1 MDETQQWRELLG
13 SILYDPKE
21 KQRIASELRLNPITL
36 SRWVSGDAIPR
47 PYNLQL
53 LLKTLPR
60 YRTSLLEVMPAA
72 WKSAL
77 NSAPP
82 ADESPGEISSSFFV
96 RVLTAHSNLPGN
108 VRFYS
113 ICDLVLGQML
123 KHLDPRRLG
132 MEITLALCLPPL
144 KGDNVRSLRE
154 AIGRGT
160 PPWSERTEQQTF
172 LLGSE
177 SLAGH
182 VVTAGHAEAI
192 QSREEKRYLFPVHWT
207 PWEESAMACPLM
219 RSGLV
224 AGCLLVSSTQPD
236 YFLPDRQTLVEHYAH
251 LIALALE
258 SDEFYDFGRIELYLM
273 PSFDNQQAAFTTFR
287 ERVNETLSEAQVRE
301 QPLGLVQ
308 AEAIVLHRIEAELAK
323 LARH

>member
-1 MDETQQWRELLG
+1 MYETQQWRELLG
-13 SILYDPKE
+13 SILHDPKE
-21 KQRIASELRLNPITL
+21 KQRIAHELRLNPITI
-36 SRWVSGDAIPR
+36 SRWISGEATPR

-60 YRTSLLEVMPAA
+60 YRASLLEVMPAA
-72 WKSAL
+72 WKSTL

-82 ADESPGEISSSFFV
+82 ADESLEEISSSFFI
-96 RVLTAHSNLPGN
+96 RVLTAHSNLPSN
-108 VRFYS
+108 VHFYS
-113 ICDLVLGQML
+113 ICDMVLGQML
-123 KHLDPRRLG
+123 KHLDPHRLG

-144 KGDNVRSLRE
+144 KGDKVHSLRE

-160 PPWSERTEQQTF
+160 PPWSEHSDQQTF

-182 VVTAGHAEAI
+182 VVTAAHAEAI
-192 QSREEKRYLFPVHWT
+192 QSREEKRYLFPVHWM

-219 RSGLV
+219 RAGRV

-258 SDEFYDFGRIELYLM
+258 SSEFYDFGRIELYLM
-273 PSFDNQQAAFTTFR
+273 PSFDKQQATFATLR
-287 ERVNETLSEAQVRE
+287 QRVNETLSEAQVRQ
-301 QPLGLVQ
+301 QPLSLMQ
-308 AEAIVLHRIEAELAK
+308 AEELVWHQIEAELAG
-323 LARH
+323 LARQ